1 MNQKELQKKLFE
13 LQDKKYKEFHSLLCP
28 GTSNIIG
35 VRVPVLR
42 QYAKELYNTQDWE
55 NILKIQPIYYE
66 EIMLQGMLIGFL
78 QKEKIEV
85 VQEYIEKFIP
95 KIDNWA
101 ICDTF
106 VSGLKITKK
115 HRKEMWDFI
124 QKYLNSNKEFEIR
137 YGIVMLLDYYIID
150 DYIDEIIKIIDN
162 IKYEGY
168 YVKMAIAWAVSVCY
182 VKYPEKTY
190 KYLKNDNL
198 DDFTHNKAIQ
208 KIKESYRVT
217 KVDKEKLQKL
227 KR

>member
-162 IKYEGY
+162 IKHKGY